1 MEENSNNNLVKNQNM
16 KTILLLLFP
25 FFAFGQVKDS
35 TLVAVDTTNAV
46 KQLNRFEISKNQ
58 QVYTIKQFQDDV
70 TFVQTQVT
78 GKNEAVRRLT
88 QILKQLNSD
97 EALLLKQLVIIRE
110 RKKEIKT
117 ARDLYK

>member
-1 MEENSNNNLVKNQNM
+1 M
-16 KTILLLLFP
+16 KTILLILFP
-25 FFAFGQVKDS
+25 FFAYGQVQDS
-35 TLVAVDTTNAV
+35 TLVAVDTSNAV
-46 KQLNRFEISKNQ
+46 KQLNRFEISRSANL
-58 QVYTIKQFQDDV
+58 YTIKQFQDES

-78 GKNEAVRRLT
+78 GKAEAVRRLT

-110 RKKEIKT
+110 RKKEIRT

>member
-1 MEENSNNNLVKNQNM
+1 MEKDGNNNLVKNQNM

-25 FFAFGQVKDS
+25 IFAFGQVQDS

-78 GKNEAVRRLT
+78 GKREAVNRLT
-88 QILKQLNSD
+88 AILKQLNSD
-97 EALLLKQLVIIRE
+97 EALLLKQLVIVRE

>member
-1 MEENSNNNLVKNQNM
+1 MEKDGNNNLVKNQNM

-25 FFAFGQVKDS
+25 FLAFGQVQDS
-35 TLVAVDTTNAV
+35 TLVSVDTTNAV

-58 QVYTIKQFQDDV
+58 QVYKIKQFQDDV

-78 GKNEAVRRLT
+78 GKNEAVKRLT

>member
-1 MEENSNNNLVKNQNM
+1 M

-25 FFAFGQVKDS
+25 FLAFGQVQDS
-35 TLVAVDTTNAV
+35 TLVSVDTTNAV
-46 KQLNRFEISKNQ
+46 KRLNRFEISKNQ

-78 GKNEAVRRLT
+78 GKNEAVKRLT